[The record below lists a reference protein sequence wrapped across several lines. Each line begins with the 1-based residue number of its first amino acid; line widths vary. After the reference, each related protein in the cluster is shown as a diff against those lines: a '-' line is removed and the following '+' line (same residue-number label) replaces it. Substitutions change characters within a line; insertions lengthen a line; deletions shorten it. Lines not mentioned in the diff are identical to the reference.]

1 MGGEQPLA
9 APLSPIISA
18 IALLAALH
26 PTMTSTACCTSGG
39 AVPFLCEMG
48 EAVLC

>member
-26 PTMTSTACCTSGG
+26 PTMTSTACCTSGEQCRFC
-39 AVPFLCEMG
+39 VKWERP
-48 EAVLC
+48 VLC